1 MNPKADQLRRRVK
14 RFAIRVLKFV
24 KALPKDAVTSEVVRQ
39 LAGSASGTSSNY
51 HAACRARSR
60 AEFIAK
66 LGLVVEEADE
76 TEHWL
81 DVLAKAEL
89 ASGSELEWLTQEAAE
104 LRAIFKASVDTARA
118 NYSRRPV
125 PQSEANKL
133 SNAGPGT
140 KSPKSPNP

>member
-1 MNPKADQLRRRVK
+1 MNPTADQLRRRVK
-14 RFAIRVLKFV
+14 RFAIRALKFV

-39 LAGSASGTSSNY
+39 LAGSASGMSSNY

-89 ASGSELEWLTQEAAE
+89 ASGSELEWLTQEASE

-118 NYSRRPV
+118 NYSRQPAH
-125 PQSEANKL
+125 QGG
-133 SNAGPGT
+133 SNRLPNAPRH
-140 KSPKSPNP
+140 PKS